1 MKHASG
7 LAPVDFLIVGTGRT
21 GTTTLF
27 ELLRRH
33 PDIFIPP
40 GKECK
45 YFSCTLDEYAGP
57 GHPYARTVTRTLEDY
72 QALFRKAKPGQ
83 LCGDIS
89 PDYLYFHQAA
99 VPKIIRETSTHIPII
114 IILRNPI
121 DRAHSSYLYHVRDG
135 RETLNFEDAL
145 NAEEERRAASWP
157 WGWRYVDAS
166 LYAEQVKAYTDNFER
181 VLLMLFERDIVTGR
195 AANMILDFL
204 NLSRLPEKLTSIHVN
219 ASGYPKSRMMHR
231 LKTRIF
237 ADELIGRKIK
247 NLIKKTP
254 FHANSKRLY
263 RRILQTNLEKTD
275 MKPETRAM
283 LTDRFRDNV
292 NLLADQTGLPVH
304 QYWADFTP
312 CA

>member
-1 MKHASG
+1 MQKG
-7 LAPVDFLIVGTGRT
+7 NPVNFLIVGTGRT

-27 ELLRRH
+27 EILRKH

-45 YFSCTLDEYAGP
+45 YFSCTLGEYAGP
-57 GHPYARTVTRTLEDY
+57 GYPYAKTVTRTLEDY
-72 QALFRKAKPGQ
+72 QALFREAKPGQ

-89 PDYLYFHQAA
+89 PDYLYFYQNA
-99 VPKIIRETSTHIPII
+99 VSKILTEKNARIPII

-135 RETLNFEDAL
+135 RETLSFEEAL
-145 NAEEERRAASWP
+145 AAEEERRSANWP

-166 LYAEQVKAYTDNFER
+166 LYAEQVKAYTGNFER

-204 NLSRLPEKLTSIHVN
+204 ALSSLPEKLARLHVN
-219 ASGYPKSRMMHR
+219 ASGYPKSSLLHR
-231 LKTRIF
+231 LKTRVF

-247 NLIKKTP
+247 SLIKKTP
-254 FHANSKRLY
+254 FHADSKRLY
-263 RRILQTNLEKTD
+263 RRILQMNLEKAD

-283 LTDRFRDNV
+283 LKNRFEDDVNQLAQQTD
-292 NLLADQTGLPVH
+292 LPVR
-304 QYWADFTP
+304 QYWADFN
-312 CA
+312 